1 MFDKKCVAI
10 IHKLEIEKRFYM
22 RGKKEGKKVVEL
34 KRNKVHNYIGD
45 INTPLSTTDK
55 TTGRQL
61 AWT

>member
-1 MFDKKCVAI
+1 
-10 IHKLEIEKRFYM
+10 M
-22 RGKKEGKKVVEL
+22 RGKKKEGKKVIEL

-55 TTGRQL
+55 TTGRQS